1 MVSRFRLGFGV
12 AMLAVAFSLYYKF
25 GYLLS
30 LHSIKVN
37 RDWIAAEVDKNFW
50 LSGCIYMM
58 AMCLDIGLTIPGA
71 TTLSFAGGL
80 FFDQPYAAIFSYL
93 GYVIGACV
101 SYLLVRTV
109 LADFAKWLL
118 NTDSALYRK
127 LERNL
132 KDNAFVYLIAARY
145 TLVFPF
151 WFVNGCAALIGVPFT
166 TFMSATG
173 VAVIPGSVL
182 YTTAGRAMTNVLA
195 TLDQDTKVSATDV
208 LIQSM
213 GSDDVKACAVSLAIC
228 GLIPV
233 MMKIRSHRKK
243 AAKNSSKQN
252 GSLKDNGKT
261 ERKDKKAS

>member
-1 MVSRFRLGFGV
+1 MVSRVRLGLGV
-12 AMLAVAFSLYYKF
+12 AMLAVAAGLYFKF

-37 RDWIAAEVDKNFW
+37 RDWIAAEVEKNFW
-50 LSGCIYMM
+50 LSACIYMF

-80 FFDQPYAAIFSYL
+80 FFDQPYAAIFSYM

-118 NTDSALYRK
+118 NTESRTYKK

-132 KDNAFVYLIAARY
+132 KNNAFVYLIAARY

-151 WFVNGCAALIGVPFT
+151 WFVNGCAALIGVPFN
-166 TFMSATG
+166 TFMSATA

-195 TLDQDTKVSATDV
+195 TLDQNTKVSATDV

-213 GSDDVKACAVSLAIC
+213 GSDDVKAAAVSLAACAI
-228 GLIPV
+228 IPV

-243 AAKNSSKQN
+243 VAKSHNAAAGTHDDEK
-252 GSLKDNGKT
+252 KD
-261 ERKDKKAS
+261 A